1 MKVKDQKLLS
11 NLQFIEFSKLRF
23 LDNNP
28 RTRTDAGF
36 KKMVED
42 IKADPS
48 FYQNRPTLVNL
59 VNGQYLVYAGDLRA
73 HAAHDGLGWAEV
85 PCNVEKDVDEK
96 VMRRRA
102 ILDNTHREDWDK
114 DALSAWEFEQ
124 DELEDMGVDVEWE
137 SEEEV
142 SEPGEE
148 DLISNIKDKPPTMKI
163 TFSSVE
169 SLQKCES
176 SIQEVINRIC
186 PDAYYS
192 ISAGEV

>member
-1 MKVKDQKLLS
+1 MSKKSDIQ
-11 NLQFIEFSKLRF
+11 LQYIPFSKLVF
-23 LDNNP
+23 LSDNP

-48 FYQNRPTLVNL
+48 FYENRPTLVNL
-59 VNGQYLVYAGDLRA
+59 VNDEYCVYAGDLRA

-96 VMRRRA
+96 IMRRRA

-124 DELEDMGVDVEWE
+124 DELEGMGVDVEWE
-137 SEEEV
+137 SEEENPQNV
-142 SEPGEE
+142 DYSAKNKEIDVNEFE
-148 DLISNIKDKPPTMKI
+148 DIMTLNLKY
-163 TFSSVE
+163 SSDEYWKVKE
-169 SLQKCES
+169 QM
-176 SIQEVINRIC
+176 
-186 PDAYYS
+186 
-192 ISAGEV
+192 SAIAQTPEAALWKLLGNE